1 MVASRVCYLL
11 KRFPRLS
18 QTFVLNELLELE
30 RQGVDVVVVAREPS
44 VELVANERLEE
55 LRAPVHYLPT
65 AADFDAIAEV
75 VDGLQPTHVH
85 AHFATW
91 GAEHALEVHRRTGVS
106 YSFTAHATDIYR
118 AALDRNA
125 LVDRLAAARAV
136 VTVSEANCVH
146 LQSLLTAAGRSGV
159 VRRIYNGLD
168 LDRLSIDPVERQPNL
183 VVSVGRLIEKKGFP
197 DLVAAVGRLDAS
209 TRCVIAGDGPD
220 SDSLRGQVDEL
231 GLGDRVLLAGAVTAN
246 DALALIARA
255 TVFALPC
262 VIGADGDRDALPT
275 VLLEAMALG
284 TPAISTDV
292 NGVPEMLGEGCG
304 IVVPQRDPGALA
316 TAIEQLLAAP
326 SRRSEIAAAA
336 RARMTQRF
344 DIRRNVAELRALFEG
359 Q

>member
-65 AADFDAIAEV
+65 AADSNAIADV
-75 VDGLQPTHVH
+75 VNGLQPTHVH

-136 VTVSEANCVH
+136 VTVSEANRVH